1 MERVLVVDDNIDIL
15 EVVEMILKN
24 HGFEI
29 ILNPKGEETLSYVE
43 TFAPQ
48 IILLDVFLGNVN
60 GTDICRQLKA
70 NPETNHIPV
79 IMFSAHSNINA
90 VMDVCKADDF
100 IAKPFDMK
108 NLVAKIQFH
117 LNHSN

>member
-60 GTDICRQLKA
+60 GTDICSELKA
-70 NPETNHIPV
+70 NPKTNHIPI
-79 IMFSAHSNINA
+79 IMFSAHSNIKA

-108 NLVAKIQFH
+108 NLVEKIKF
-117 LNHSN
+117 LLTHSN

>member
-15 EVVEMILKN
+15 EVVEMILVSN
-24 HGFEI
+24 GFET
-29 ILNPKGEETLSYVE
+29 ILNPKGEETFDYVE
-43 TFAPQ
+43 KFAPQ

-70 NPETNHIPV
+70 NPKTNQIPV
-79 IMFSAHSNINA
+79 IMFSAHSNINE

-108 NLVAKIQFH
+108 NLIQKIKFH
-117 LNHSN
+117 LTHSN